1 MPPEAETNRDA
12 DCQVQLIQQSLLN
25 APVQQQD
32 ERHANGLVEGQPLA
46 PIPLQTS
53 KDDCQDQLDQQ
64 LLLQQGDRH
73 ANGHVKVSRQVQCET
88 TELCKTLET
97 FTSDVKVVKEAP
109 LTYFEEFLIRNRA
122 ICLILFLGHIYLVVL
137 VENAPF
143 LGLKSIVFLP
153 NFYVNTVNRGKIT
166 LLFS

>member
-1 MPPEAETNRDA
+1 MPPELLVHRDA
-12 DCQVQLIQQSLLN
+12 DCQDQLIQQSLLN

-53 KDDCQDQLDQQ
+53 KDADCQDQLDQQ

-88 TELCKTLET
+88 AELCKTLET
-97 FTSDVKVVKEAP
+97 FTSDVTVVKEAL

-122 ICLILFLGHIYLVVL
+122 MCLILFLGHTYLFFL
-137 VENAPF
+137 VEGAPF
-143 LGLKSIVFLP
+143 LGVKSIVFRPKYHAIIISL
-153 NFYVNTVNRGKIT
+153 VV
-166 LLFS
+166 L